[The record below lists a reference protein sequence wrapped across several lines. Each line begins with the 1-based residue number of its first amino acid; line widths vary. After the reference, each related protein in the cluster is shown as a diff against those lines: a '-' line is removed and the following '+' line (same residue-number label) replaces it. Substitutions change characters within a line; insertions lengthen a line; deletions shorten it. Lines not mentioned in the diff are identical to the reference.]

1 MKVLYTRISTSI
13 NQKVDR
19 QIIDKD
25 QYDYVLTDTCSGSIP
40 LFERPKGSEIEKLI
54 SWGKLKELHVH
65 SIDRLGRNT
74 IDVLTTWKE
83 LTEKG
88 IRIVC
93 KNPSIQNIDENN
105 EEDPFSSLLLG
116 ILSTLSSYEKSIIRE
131 RQMEGIRIRK
141 EKGLYRGRRINTR
154 DTPTKLLKKP
164 KSKKILEYLDKGYT
178 YDEISKIVP
187 CSRTTIVKVK
197 KTREDLQM
205 VHSWGK

>member
-19 QIIDKD
+19 QIVDKD
-25 QYDYVLTDTCSGSIP
+25 QYDYVLMDTCSGSIP
-40 LFERPKGSEIEKLI
+40 LYERPKGSEIEKLI

-74 IDVLTTWKE
+74 IDVLSTWKE

-88 IRIVC
+88 IRIIC
-93 KNPSIQNIDENN
+93 KNPSLQNIDENGK
-105 EEDPFSSLLLG
+105 EDQFSSLLIG
-116 ILSTLSSYEKSIIRE
+116 ILSTLSQYEKSTIRE

-154 DTPTKLLKKP
+154 DTPTQLLKKSR
-164 KSKKILEYLDKGYT
+164 SKKILDYLDKGYT
-178 YDEISKIVP
+178 YNEISKIVP

-197 KTREDLQM
+197 KTREDLKL
-205 VHSWGK
+205 VHS

>member
-19 QIIDKD
+19 QIVDKD
-25 QYDYVLTDTCSGSIP
+25 QYDYFLMDTCSGST
-40 LFERPKGSEIEKLI
+40 LLYERPKGSEIEKLI
-54 SWGKLKELHVH
+54 KWGKLKELHVH

-74 IDVLTTWKE
+74 IDVLSTWKD

-88 IRIVC
+88 IRIIC
-93 KNPSIQNIDENN
+93 KNPSLQNIDENGKV
-105 EEDPFSSLLLG
+105 DKFSELMIS
-116 ILSTLSSYEKSIIRE
+116 ILSTLSKFERDQIRE

-141 EKGLYRGRRINTR
+141 EKGLYRGRRINTSE
-154 DTPTKLLKKP
+154 TPTKLLKKP
-164 KSKKILEYLDKGYT
+164 RSKKILEYIDKGYT

-205 VHSWGK
+205 VHS

>member
-19 QIIDKD
+19 QIVDKD
-25 QYDYVLTDTCSGSIP
+25 QYDYVLMDTCSGSIP
-40 LFERPKGSEIEKLI
+40 LYERPKGSEIEKLI

-74 IDVLTTWKE
+74 IDVLSTWKD

-88 IRIVC
+88 IRIIC
-93 KNPSIQNIDENN
+93 KNPSLQNIDENGKVN
-105 EEDPFSSLLLG
+105 KFSELMIS
-116 ILSTLSSYEKSIIRE
+116 ILSTLSKFERDQIRE

-141 EKGLYRGRRINTR
+141 EKGLYRGRRINTSE
-154 DTPTKLLKKP
+154 TPTKLLKKP
-164 KSKKILEYLDKGYT
+164 RSKKILEYIDKGYT
-178 YDEISKIVP
+178 YDEISKIVH

-205 VHSWGK
+205 VHS

>member
-1 MKVLYTRISTSI
+1 MKVLYTRVSTVEQNI
-13 NQKVDR
+13 DR
-19 QIIDKD
+19 QIVNKD
-25 QYDYVLTDTCSGSIP
+25 QYDYVLIDKCSGSIP
-40 LFERPKGSEIEKLI
+40 LYERPKGSEIEKLI

-65 SIDRLGRNT
+65 SIDRLGRST
-74 IDVLTTWKE
+74 LSTLSTWKD

-93 KNPSIQNIDENN
+93 KNPSIQNIDENGK
-105 EEDPFSSLLLG
+105 EDQFSSLLIG
-116 ILSTLSSYEKSIIRE
+116 ILSSLSLYEKSIIRE

-164 KSKKILEYLDKGYT
+164 RSKKILEYIDKGYT
-178 YDEISKIVP
+178 YDEISKIIP

-205 VHSWGK
+205 VHS

>member
-19 QIIDKD
+19 QIVDKD
-25 QYDYVLTDTCSGSIP
+25 QYDYVLMDTCSGSIP
-40 LFERPKGSEIEKLI
+40 LYERPKGSEIEKLI

-74 IDVLTTWKE
+74 IDVLSTWKE

-88 IRIVC
+88 IRIIC
-93 KNPSIQNIDENN
+93 KNPSLQNIDENGK
-105 EEDPFSSLLLG
+105 EDQFSSLLIG
-116 ILSTLSSYEKSIIRE
+116 ILSTLSQYEKSTIRE

-154 DTPTKLLKKP
+154 DTPTQLLKKSR
-164 KSKKILEYLDKGYT
+164 SKKILDYLDKGYT
-178 YDEISKIVP
+178 YENISKIIP

-197 KTREDLQM
+197 KTREDLKL
-205 VHSWGK
+205 VHT

>member
-19 QIIDKD
+19 QIVDKD
-25 QYDYVLTDTCSGSIP
+25 QYDYVLMDTCSGSIP
-40 LFERPKGSEIEKLI
+40 LYERPKGSEIEKLI

-74 IDVLTTWKE
+74 IDVLSTWKE

-88 IRIVC
+88 IRIIC
-93 KNPSIQNIDENN
+93 KNPSLQNIDENGK
-105 EEDPFSSLLLG
+105 EDQFSSLLIG
-116 ILSTLSSYEKSIIRE
+116 ILSTLSQYEKSTIRE

-154 DTPTKLLKKP
+154 DTPTQLLKKP
-164 KSKKILEYLDKGYT
+164 KSKKILDYLDKGYT
-178 YDEISKIVP
+178 YEDISKIIP

-197 KTREDLQM
+197 KTREDLKL
-205 VHSWGK
+205 VHS

>member
-19 QIIDKD
+19 QIVDKD
-25 QYDYVLTDTCSGSIP
+25 QYDYVLMDTCSGSIP
-40 LFERPKGSEIEKLI
+40 LYERPKGSEIEKLI

-74 IDVLTTWKE
+74 IDVLSTWKD

-88 IRIVC
+88 IRIRC
-93 KNPSIQNIDENN
+93 KNPSLQNIDENGK
-105 EEDPFSSLLLG
+105 EDQFSSLLIG
-116 ILSTLSSYEKSIIRE
+116 ILSTLSQYEKSTIRE

-154 DTPTKLLKKP
+154 DTPTQLLKKSR
-164 KSKKILEYLDKGYT
+164 SKKILDYLDKGYT
-178 YDEISKIVP
+178 YNEISKIVP

-197 KTREDLQM
+197 KTREDLKL
-205 VHSWGK
+205 VHS

>member
-1 MKVLYTRISTSI
+1 MKVLYTRVSTVEQNI
-13 NQKVDR
+13 DR
-19 QIIDKD
+19 QVIDKD
-25 QYDYVLTDTCSGSIP
+25 KYDYVLTDTCSGSIP

-74 IDVLTTWKE
+74 IDVLSTWKD

-88 IRIVC
+88 IRIIC
-93 KNPSIQNIDENN
+93 KNPSLQNIDE
-105 EEDPFSSLLLG
+105 DGKVDQFSSLLTG
-116 ILSTLSSYEKSIIRE
+116 ILSILSQYEKSIIRE

-141 EKGLYRGRRINTR
+141 EKGLYRGRRINTSE
-154 DTPTKLLKKP
+154 TPTKLLKKP
-164 KSKKILEYLDKGYT
+164 RSKKILEYIDKGYT
-178 YDEISKIVP
+178 YDEISKIIP

-205 VHSWGK
+205 VHS

>member
-19 QIIDKD
+19 QIVDKD

-40 LFERPKGSEIEKLI
+40 LYERPKGSEIEKLI

-74 IDVLTTWKE
+74 IDVLSTWKD

-93 KNPSIQNIDENN
+93 KNPSIQNIDENGK
-105 EEDPFSSLLLG
+105 EDPFSSLLIG

-205 VHSWGK
+205 VHS

>member
-19 QIIDKD
+19 QIVDKD
-25 QYDYVLTDTCSGSIP
+25 QYDYVLMDTCSGSIP
-40 LFERPKGSEIEKLI
+40 LYERPKGSEIEKLI

-74 IDVLTTWKE
+74 IDVLSTWKDF
-83 LTEKG
+83 TEKG
-88 IRIVC
+88 IRIIC
-93 KNPSIQNIDENN
+93 KNPSIQNIDEDGK
-105 EEDPFSSLLLG
+105 EDKFSELMIS
-116 ILSTLSSYEKSIIRE
+116 ILSTLSKFERDQIRE

-154 DTPTKLLKKP
+154 DTPTQLLKKP
-164 KSKKILEYLDKGYT
+164 KSKKILDYLDKGYT
-178 YDEISKIVP
+178 YNEISKIVP

-197 KTREDLQM
+197 KTREDLKL
-205 VHSWGK
+205 VHS

>member
-1 MKVLYTRISTSI
+1 MKVLYTRVSTTEQNI
-13 NQKVDR
+13 DR
-19 QIIDKD
+19 QIVDKD
-25 QYDYVLTDTCSGSIP
+25 QFDYVLIDKCSGSIP
-40 LFERPKGSEIEKLI
+40 LYERPNGSEIEKLI
-54 SWGKLKELHVH
+54 NRGELKELHVH
-65 SIDRLGRNT
+65 SIDRLGRNS

-88 IRIVC
+88 IRIIC

-105 EEDPFSSLLLG
+105 EEDKFSSLLIG
-116 ILSTLSSYEKSIIRE
+116 ILSSLSLYEKSIIRE

-154 DTPTKLLKKP
+154 DTPTQLLKKP
-164 KSKKILEYLDKGYT
+164 KSRKILEYLNKDYT
-178 YDEISKIVP
+178 YEEISRIIP

-205 VHSWGK
+205 VHS

>member
-19 QIIDKD
+19 QIVDKD
-25 QYDYVLTDTCSGSIP
+25 QYDYVLMDTCSGSIP
-40 LFERPKGSEIEKLI
+40 LYERPKGSEIEKLI

-74 IDVLTTWKE
+74 IDVLSTWKE

-88 IRIVC
+88 IRIIC
-93 KNPSIQNIDENN
+93 KNPSLQNIDENGK
-105 EEDPFSSLLLG
+105 EDQFSSLLIG
-116 ILSTLSSYEKSIIRE
+116 ILSTLSQYEKSTIRE

-154 DTPTKLLKKP
+154 DTPTQLLKKP
-164 KSKKILEYLDKGYT
+164 KSKKILEYIDKGYT
-178 YDEISKIVP
+178 YEDISKIIP

-197 KTREDLQM
+197 RTREDLQQ
-205 VHSWGK
+205 VHS

>member
-19 QIIDKD
+19 QIVDKD

-74 IDVLTTWKE
+74 LNVLSTWKD

-88 IRIVC
+88 IRIIC
-93 KNPSIQNIDENN
+93 KNPSLQNIDENGK
-105 EEDPFSSLLLG
+105 EDKFSSLLIG

-164 KSKKILEYLDKGYT
+164 KSKKILEYIDKGYT

-197 KTREDLQM
+197 KTREDLQQ
-205 VHSWGK
+205 VHS

>member
-19 QIIDKD
+19 QIVDKD
-25 QYDYVLTDTCSGSIP
+25 QYDYVLMDTCIGST
-40 LFERPKGSEIEKLI
+40 LLYERPKGSEIEKLI
-54 SWGKLKELHVH
+54 KWGKLKELHVH

-74 IDVLTTWKE
+74 IDVLSTWKD

-88 IRIVC
+88 IRIIC
-93 KNPSIQNIDENN
+93 KNPSLQNIDENGKV
-105 EEDPFSSLLLG
+105 DKFSELMIS
-116 ILSTLSSYEKSIIRE
+116 ILSTLSKFERDQIRE

-164 KSKKILEYLDKGYT
+164 KSKKILEYIDKGYT

-205 VHSWGK
+205 VHS

>member
-19 QIIDKD
+19 QIVDKD
-25 QYDYVLTDTCSGSIP
+25 QYDYVLMDTCSGSIP
-40 LFERPKGSEIEKLI
+40 LYERPKGSEIEKLI
-54 SWGKLKELHVH
+54 TRGELNELHVH

-74 IDVLTTWKE
+74 IDVLSTWKE

-88 IRIVC
+88 VRIIC
-93 KNPSIQNIDENN
+93 KNPSLQNIDENGK
-105 EEDPFSSLLLG
+105 EDQFSSLLIG
-116 ILSTLSSYEKSIIRE
+116 ILSTLSQYEKSTIRE

-154 DTPTKLLKKP
+154 DTPTQLLKKP
-164 KSKKILEYLDKGYT
+164 KSKKILDYLDKGYT
-178 YDEISKIVP
+178 YEDISKIIP

-197 KTREDLQM
+197 KTREDLKL
-205 VHSWGK
+205 VHT

>member
-1 MKVLYTRISTSI
+1 MKVLYTRVSTVEQNI
-13 NQKVDR
+13 DR
-19 QIIDKD
+19 QIVNKD
-25 QYDYVLTDTCSGSIP
+25 QYDYVLTDTCSGST
-40 LFERPKGSEIEKLI
+40 LLYERPKGSEIEKLI
-54 SWGKLKELHVH
+54 KWGKLKELHVH

-74 IDVLTTWKE
+74 IDVLSTWKD

-88 IRIVC
+88 IRIIC
-93 KNPSIQNIDENN
+93 KNPSLQNIDENGK
-105 EEDPFSSLLLG
+105 EDQFSSLLIG
-116 ILSTLSSYEKSIIRE
+116 ILSSLSLYEKSIIRE

-141 EKGLYRGRRINTR
+141 EKGLYRGRRINTSE
-154 DTPTKLLKKP
+154 TPTKLLKKP
-164 KSKKILEYLDKGYT
+164 RSKKILEYIDKGYT

>member
-19 QIIDKD
+19 QIVDKD
-25 QYDYVLTDTCSGSIP
+25 QYDYVLMDTCSGSIP
-40 LFERPKGSEIEKLI
+40 LYERPKGSEIEKLI

-74 IDVLTTWKE
+74 IDVLSTWKE

-88 IRIVC
+88 IRIIC
-93 KNPSIQNIDENN
+93 KNPSLQNIDENGK
-105 EEDPFSSLLLG
+105 EDQFSSLLIG
-116 ILSTLSSYEKSIIRE
+116 ILSTLSQYEKSTIRE

-154 DTPTKLLKKP
+154 DTPTQLLKKSR
-164 KSKKILEYLDKGYT
+164 SKKILDYLDKGYT
-178 YDEISKIVP
+178 YNEISKIVP

-197 KTREDLQM
+197 KTREDLKM
-205 VHSWGK
+205 VHT

>member
-1 MKVLYTRISTSI
+1 MKVLYTRVSTVEQNI
-13 NQKVDR
+13 DR
-19 QIIDKD
+19 QIVDKD
-25 QYDYVLTDTCSGSIP
+25 QYDYVLIDKCSGSIP

-54 SWGKLKELHVH
+54 KWGKLKELHVH

-116 ILSTLSSYEKSIIRE
+116 ILSSLSLYEKSIHRE
-131 RQMEGIRIRK
+131 RQIEGIRIRK
-141 EKGLYRGRRINTR
+141 EKGLYGGRKINTR

-164 KSKKILEYLDKGYT
+164 RSKKILEYLDKGYT
-178 YDEISKIVP
+178 YKEISKIVP

-197 KTREDLQM
+197 KTQEDLKK
-205 VHSWGK
+205 VHS

>member
-1 MKVLYTRISTSI
+1 MIVLYTRISTSI

-19 QIIDKD
+19 QIVDKD
-25 QYDYVLTDTCSGSIP
+25 QYDYVLIDKCSGSIP
-40 LFERPKGSEIEKLI
+40 LFERPNGGQIEKLI
-54 SWGKLKELHVH
+54 KWGKLKELHVH

-74 IDVLTTWKE
+74 LDVLSTWKE

-93 KNPSIQNIDENN
+93 KNPSIQNIDENGK
-105 EEDPFSSLLLG
+105 EDKFSSLLLG

-164 KSKKILEYLDKGYT
+164 KSKKILEYIDKGYT
-178 YDEISKIVP
+178 YSEISKIVP

-205 VHSWGK
+205 VHS